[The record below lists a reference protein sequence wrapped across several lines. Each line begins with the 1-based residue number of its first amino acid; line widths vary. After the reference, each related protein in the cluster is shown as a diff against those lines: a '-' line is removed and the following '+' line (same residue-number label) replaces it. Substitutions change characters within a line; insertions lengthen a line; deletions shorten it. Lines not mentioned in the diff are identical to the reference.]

1 MLPSEL
7 LGADMRRRQFMK
19 LLGGL
24 AAAWPLVAR
33 SQQPAKMKRIAMVAS
48 SLRAVD
54 LVASYRPFLRA
65 FFEELSRAGFVEGRS
80 LVVERYSALG
90 QFDRVAQV
98 ARDIVDT
105 RPDAIF
111 STDIIPALAVKA
123 ATTTI
128 PIVAISGDPVALGL
142 VSNIARPGGNITGS
156 AVNAGFEIW
165 GKRFGLLKEVLPML
179 SNACIILHRRL
190 EWEGPYGSA
199 IRRAAKDASVAL
211 KETVFDGKIDET
223 EYQRVFSAFEQDRPD
238 ALIVSKFSVHFT
250 NRATIVELAAKQ
262 RLPAIY
268 AFRDFVEIG
277 GLMAYAPDFSE
288 VGRSAGHQMAQIL
301 NGTNPGDIPYNQ
313 VTHYE
318 LGLNLKTA
326 KSLDLEFPA
335 TLLSSADFV
344 VE

>member
-1 MLPSEL
+1 MK
-7 LGADMRRRQFMK
+7 RRTFIT
-19 LLGGL
+19 LVGG
-24 AAAWPLVAR
+24 AAASPLVAR
-33 SQQPAKMKRIAMVAS
+33 AQQPAKMKRIAMVAS

-80 LVVERYSALG
+80 LVVERYSAEG
-90 QFDRVAQV
+90 QFDRVAQLASDV
-98 ARDIVDT
+98 VDT

-111 STDIIPALAVKA
+111 STDIILSLAFKA

-128 PIVAISGDPVALGL
+128 PIVAMSGDPVALGL

-165 GKRFGLLKEVLPML
+165 GKRFGLLKEVLPTL
-179 SNACIILHRRL
+179 SNACIIVHRRI

-199 IRRAAKDASVAL
+199 IRQAAKDASVAL
-211 KETVFDGKIDET
+211 KETVFDGKIDEM

-238 ALIVSKFSVHFT
+238 ALIVSEFSVHFT
-250 NRATIVELAAKQ
+250 NRVTIVELAAKH
-262 RLPAIY
+262 RVPTMY
-268 AFRDFVEIG
+268 CWKDFIEIG
-277 GLMAYAPDFSE
+277 GLMAYSPDFSE
-288 VGRSAGHQMAQIL
+288 VGRSAGHQTGQIL

-318 LGLNLKTA
+318 LAINLKTA
-326 KSLDLEFPA
+326 KSLGIEFPA
-335 TLLSSADFV
+335 TLLGSADFV